1 MFLKRED
8 KIIRIA
14 VPEYLETHGRVS
26 ADLQKSKLK
35 LRHSAD
41 QPIGVVTKR
50 IKKILAE
57 LLDERR
63 RPMVVEI
70 VYDNILEAL

>member
-1 MFLKRED
+1 
-8 KIIRIA
+8 
-14 VPEYLETHGRVS
+14 
-26 ADLQKSKLK
+26 
-35 LRHSAD
+35 
-41 QPIGVVTKR
+41 VVAER